1 MTQEGFYGTEEGSV
15 SQGDI
20 LDTSLH
26 LSLTSRHPLS
36 GAGTSTRAILSSASE
51 RERIHERSYKGGLHA
66 PQSDLYF
73 GPPPLSIYSPAVY
86 VCVSLSL
93 SLTLISLTLAHVGQG
108 TS

>member
-36 GAGTSTRAILSSASE
+36 GAGTSTHAIQSTASE
-51 RERIHERSYKGGLHA
+51 RERIHERFCKGGLHA

-73 GPPPLSIYSPAVY
+73 APPSPSTPPPFLS
-86 VCVSLSL
+86 VSLSL
-93 SLTLISLTLAHVGQG
+93 SLTLISLALAHVGQG